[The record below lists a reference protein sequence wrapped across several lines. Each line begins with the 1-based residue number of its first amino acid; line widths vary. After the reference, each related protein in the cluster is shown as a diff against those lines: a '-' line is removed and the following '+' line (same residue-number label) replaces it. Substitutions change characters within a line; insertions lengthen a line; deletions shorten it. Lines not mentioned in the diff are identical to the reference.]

1 MPEQMKT
8 KNLIKKPV
16 LKKFKKK
23 WHRPI
28 LLGKIKKMVSIM
40 GFYNNITSQ
49 KRLKKVE
56 QSS

>member
-1 MPEQMKT
+1 MKT
-8 KNLIKKPV
+8 KNLKKKTV

-28 LLGKIKKMVSIM
+28 LLSKIKKMVSIM

>member
-8 KNLIKKPV
+8 KNLKKKTV

-28 LLGKIKKMVSIM
+28 LLSKIKKMVSIM